1 MRTKSILSI
10 TVEDVADRRRRD
22 LSFSPLSLVE
32 LSQHVVDAGAVPLL
46 VLCLQEPEIALKR
59 VAASALSDIGKH
71 SPELAQ
77 TVVDA
82 GAIAHLAQMILNPDA
97 QLKVNIGRS
106 RYSTDRFLFAQ
117 RQIFS
122 ALSQIGKHSVD
133 LAEMVVE
140 AEIFPAAFACLNDSD
155 EYVKKNCAT
164 LIREIVKHTPEVRDQ
179 LIVHSSRETSVT
191 FSWLK

>member
-1 MRTKSILSI
+1 M
-10 TVEDVADRRRRD
+10 
-22 LSFSPLSLVE
+22 
-32 LSQHVVDAGAVPLL
+32 
-46 VLCLQEPEIALKR
+46 KR
-59 VAASALSDIGKH
+59 VAASALSDIAKH

-82 GAIAHLAQMILNPDA
+82 GAIAHLAQMILNPDS
-97 QLKVNIGRS
+97 QLKVN
-106 RYSTDRFLFAQ
+106 LFFKKKIKIKRKLFSFELQ

-122 ALSQIGKHSVD
+122 ALSQIAKHSVD

-164 LIREIVKHTPEVRDQ
+164 LIREIVKHTPELAQMIVNAGGVAAVVDYIASTRGNVR
-179 LIVHSSRETSVT
+179 LPAIMMLGYTAAHTESLAMAVILSKVSLFRIY
-191 FSWLK
+191 